1 MVVYDEHFIEIF
13 RGGCRQGVECR
24 RGADCRQDEG
34 LGQGDSCRRGS
45 GVRLTREFALTAAHC
60 LKARELKGLDLVML
74 RLSDGKQVMGQVLDY
89 DRRSDLALLN
99 LTFAEGEDVRLPG
112 VCFDD
117 ARQDEVWKATHQPP
131 DTDDVLTG
139 SVADVSYEYGDPQ
152 KGVKICALRLNC
164 HAGMDDYTKFAGSPV
179 ERGDPYR
186 PTAVLGLIVERRADA
201 GTAGDTVF
209 AGTIREAVRQFDRF
223 RFRVEDLA
231 RDQWPLSVRPYSV
244 EASETEQKLRIN
256 AAVADALKKSG
267 QDSVVSVHWIR
278 R

>member
-1 MVVYDEHFIEIF
+1 MVYDEHFIEIF
-13 RGGCRQGVECR
+13 RSGCRQGAECR
-24 RGADCRQDEG
+24 RGADCGQDEG

-60 LKARELKGLDLVML
+60 LKDRELKGLDLVML
-74 RLSDGKQVMGQVLDY
+74 RLSDGKQAMGKVHDH

-99 LTFAEGEDVRLPG
+99 LTFAEGEDVRLPR

-117 ARQDEVWKATHQPP
+117 ARQDEEWKATHQPP

-139 SVADVSYEYGDPQ
+139 SVADVSYEYGDPE
-152 KGVKICALRLNC
+152 KGVNVCALRLNC
-164 HAGMDDYTKFAGSPV
+164 HVSMDDYTKFAGSPV

-186 PTAVLGLIVERRADA
+186 PTAVLGLIVKRHA
-201 GTAGDTVF
+201 GTVGDTVF

-223 RFRVEDLA
+223 RFRIEDLA

-256 AAVADALKKSG
+256 AAVAEALKKSG
-267 QDSVVSVHWIR
+267 HDSVVAVHWIR

>member
-1 MVVYDEHFIEIF
+1 MVYDEHFIEIF
-13 RGGCRQGVECR
+13 RSGCRQGGECR
-24 RGADCRQDEG
+24 RGDDCRRDEG
-34 LGQGDSCRRGS
+34 LGQDESCRRGS

-60 LKARELKGLDLVML
+60 LKARELKGLDPLML
-74 RLSDGKQVMGQVLDY
+74 RLSGGKQVTGGVLDY

-99 LTFAEGEDVRLPG
+99 LTFAEGEDVQLPG

-131 DTDDVLTG
+131 ESDDVLTG
-139 SVADVSYEYGDPQ
+139 SVADVSYEYGEPQ

-164 HAGMDDYTKFAGSPV
+164 HAGPEDYGRYAGSPV

-186 PTAVLGLIVERRADA
+186 PTSVLGLIVERRPGA

-223 RFRVEDLA
+223 RFRIEDLA
-231 RDQWPLSVRPYSV
+231 REQWPLAVRPHSV
-244 EASETEQKLRIN
+244 EATETEQKLRVS
-256 AAVADALKKSG
+256 AAVAEALKKSG
-267 QDSVVSVHWIR
+267 HDSVVTVHWIR